1 MFAPLYLTLDD
12 ICHGLF
18 KYPIIIISASSACV
32 RPKAGGL
39 NKYQIKYFI
48 LRGHCGGRF
57 GMWTKSS
64 STSTLSHRKLHSTS
78 PQYDRFPRPFPT
90 SNDKQTNPTESVSDP
105 TMRTAF
111 QNCVTIVR
119 IVCPMPRTVPPLIS
133 RYTMSPSMPK
143 MDPSPSTARR
153 KMEKGSVQARKHPH
167 HQTRKLP
174 LRARCVHH
182 ESLDFIGK

>member
-18 KYPIIIISASSACV
+18 KYPIIIISVPSACI

-64 STSTLSHRKLHSTS
+64 STLTLSHRKLHSTS

-119 IVCPMPRTVPPLIS
+119 IGQTATHRTTVYKSLHDVAFDAQNGSIAINGTS
-133 RYTMSPSMPK
+133 QNGKGIGSSTET
-143 MDPSPSTARR
+143 PSPSDPEAAPACTLCA
-153 KMEKGSVQARKHPH
+153 S
-167 HQTRKLP
+167 
-174 LRARCVHH
+174 
-182 ESLDFIGK
+182 